1 MVSLDMDC
9 TCPWV
14 SPPTHMQVMRDSVQ
28 QCLKWVD
35 DNRRAFQGNAR
46 AVQAQ
51 VAAQEAAV
59 RAFKQQKLQEAL
71 AAA

>member
-1 MVSLDMDC
+1 
-9 TCPWV
+9 
-14 SPPTHMQVMRDSVQ
+14 MQVMRDSVQ
-28 QCLKWVD
+28 QCLKWMG
-35 DNRRAFQGNAR
+35 DNQQAFQGNAR

-71 AAA
+71 AAPPA